1 MAKMLS
7 PARTAVCFITVLQVL
22 LSFWSLPLSRSSSS
36 RSNGDVHYHA
46 YQNYPRL
53 LTTTTKHHSGP
64 AGLGF
69 MMAADA
75 HPFPPHHTCVNGT
88 TEATRSFIES
98 LFTAVALDNFGTS
111 FAAAL
116 SDDLVWTVTGS
127 SPIAGTYNGKQVYID
142 QVLTPLRDVLVT
154 LPVPIVEHIFA
165 DGDWATVNWR
175 SQGVVGKNGA
185 NYDMQYAWLMR
196 TALDSDTGARKIVEV
211 IGFYDS
217 VKVTAVFQ
225 GYVFNTTTKV

>member
-1 MAKMLS
+1 MAKMMS
-7 PARTAVCFITVLQVL
+7 PARAAVCFITVLQVL
-22 LSFWSLPLSRSSSS
+22 LSFWSSSPNNAAIHQGSS
-36 RSNGDVHYHA
+36 CLHA
-46 YQNYPRL
+46 YHSPR
-53 LTTTTKHHSGP
+53 LTTTHPAP

-69 MMAADA
+69 MMAEA
-75 HPFPPHHTCVNGT
+75 HPFPHKCVNGT

-142 QVLTPLRDVLVT
+142 KVLTPLRDVLVT

-196 TALDSDTGARKIVEV
+196 TELDDTGARKIVEV

-225 GYVFNTTTKV
+225 GYVFNTTKV

>member
-1 MAKMLS
+1 MAE
-7 PARTAVCFITVLQVL
+7 
-22 LSFWSLPLSRSSSS
+22 
-36 RSNGDVHYHA
+36 
-46 YQNYPRL
+46 
-53 LTTTTKHHSGP
+53 
-64 AGLGF
+64 
-69 MMAADA
+69 A
-75 HPFPPHHTCVNGT
+75 HPFPHKCVNGT

-142 QVLTPLRDVLVT
+142 KVLTPLRDVLVS

-196 TALDSDTGARKIVEV
+196 TELDDTGARKIVEV

-217 VKVTAVFQ
+217 VKVTAVFA
-225 GYVFNTTTKV
+225 GYVFNSTKV

>member
-1 MAKMLS
+1 MAKMMS
-7 PARTAVCFITVLQVL
+7 PARAAVFFITVLQLL
-22 LSFWSLPLSRSSSS
+22 LSFRSSSS
-36 RSNGDVHYHA
+36 RSNGDFHHGESCLA
-46 YQNYPRL
+46 PHQKPRL
-53 LTTTTKHHSGP
+53 LTTSTTHSAPSGP
-64 AGLGF
+64 GF
-69 MMAADA
+69 MMAAEA
-75 HPFPPHHTCVNGT
+75 HPSPPRKCVNGT

-142 QVLTPLRDVLVT
+142 KVLTPLRDVLVT

-196 TALDSDTGARKIVEV
+196 TELDDTGARKIVEV

-225 GYVFNTTTKV
+225 GYVFNTTKA

>member
-1 MAKMLS
+1 MAKVLS
-7 PARTAVCFITVLQVL
+7 PARAAVCFITVLQVL
-22 LSFWSLPLSRSSSS
+22 LSFSSLSPN
-36 RSNGDVHYHA
+36 NGDFHHGSGLHL
-46 YQNYPRL
+46 YQDTRSVSASSAPLGR
-53 LTTTTKHHSGP
+53 
-64 AGLGF
+64 GF
-69 MMAADA
+69 MMAEA
-75 HPFPPHHTCVNGT
+75 HPFPHECVNST

-127 SPIAGTYNGKQVYID
+127 SPIAGTYSGKQVYID
-142 QVLTPLRDVLVT
+142 KVLTPLRDVLVI
-154 LPVPIVEHIFA
+154 LPVPIVEHIFV

-175 SQGVVGKNGA
+175 SEGVFGKNGA

-196 TALDSDTGARKIVEV
+196 TELDDTDARKIVEV

-217 VKVTAVFQ
+217 VKVNAVFE
-225 GYVFNTTTKV
+225 GYVFNTTKA